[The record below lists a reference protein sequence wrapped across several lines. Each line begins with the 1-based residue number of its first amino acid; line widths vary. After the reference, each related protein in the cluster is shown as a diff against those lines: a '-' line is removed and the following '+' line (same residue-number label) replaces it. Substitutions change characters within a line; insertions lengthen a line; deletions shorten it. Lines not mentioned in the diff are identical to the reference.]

1 MHVKTLSKFADMP
14 ARRPAAAAPA
24 VASAKQ
30 AARPASLR
38 RLQVRRSGVH
48 GRGVYA
54 LQDLRAGERL
64 IEYTGEIISWQE
76 ALDRHPHDPA
86 DPHHTFY
93 FHIDDG
99 RVIDA
104 KHGGNSSRW
113 INHSCNP
120 NCVATQEGD
129 RVFIDALRD
138 IAAGEELFYNYG
150 LFIDEPLT
158 AALKRQYPC
167 WCGHAQCTGTLLNPK
182 RRRKAQAAPAP
193 RSGS

>member
-14 ARRPAAAAPA
+14 TSRPVRTEFARAPKAPA
-24 VASAKQ
+24 SAASAPHRSGQ
-30 AARPASLR
+30 R
-38 RLQVRRSGVH
+38 RFQVRRSGVH
-48 GRGVYA
+48 GRGVFA
-54 LQDLRAGERL
+54 LQFIRAGERL

-76 ALDRHPHDPA
+76 AQARHPHDPS

-104 KHGGNSSRW
+104 GRGGNSSRW

-138 IAAGEELFYNYG
+138 IQPGEELFYNYG
-150 LFIDEPLT
+150 LFIDARLT
-158 AALKRQYPC
+158 PSLKRQYPC
-167 WCGHAQCTGTLLNPK
+167 WCGHAQCRGTLLNP
-182 RRRKAQAAPAP
+182 RRRPAKA
-193 RSGS
+193 